1 MKKRIIKCVVAIVSV
16 VAVLLSS
23 EVIYNQYIY
32 NWKKTTIA
40 TFENM
45 GYRIIFQEIG
55 LAFTF
60 GTSKIKITLED
71 ESGKSISEIEDKIY
85 NDGKSL
91 GGRNITVVWN
101 DTEVSITLHGEEQKD
116 KTFVINYNSHSITQT
131 EIEKIKNYTNSHNGM
146 FLSVDAPEKVPFGKK
161 FYVVAKITNTSSE
174 SITYTLPQCTPDM
187 HLEIETVISGNNNRR
202 FIDCDTFGKFGAD
215 AERIETL
222 LPGESF
228 EQKMCFLPG
237 WTDNEFV
244 GFENA
249 KITMFERGIY
259 NGTAVFNWDTEEDIS
274 SISLDFPITVV

>member
-1 MKKRIIKCVVAIVSV
+1 
-16 VAVLLSS
+16 
-23 EVIYNQYIY
+23 
-32 NWKKTTIA
+32 
-40 TFENM
+40 M

-55 LAFTF
+55 RAFTV
-60 GTSKIKITLED
+60 GPSKIRVTLED
-71 ESGKSISEIEDKIY
+71 ENGKCISEIDDKVH

-116 KTFVINYNSHSITQT
+116 KTYVINFNSHSITQT

-174 SITYTLPQCTPDM
+174 SITYTLPYCTPDM
-187 HLEIETVISGNNNRR
+187 HLEIETVISGGNNRI
-202 FIDCDTFGKFGAD
+202 FIDCDTFGKEVAH
-215 AERIETL
+215 AERSETL

-249 KITMFERGIY
+249 KITMFEQGTY
-259 NGTAVFNWDTEEDIS
+259 NGTAVFYWDTEEDVDS
-274 SISLDFPITVV
+274 VSLDFPITVI

>member
-60 GTSKIKITLED
+60 GPSKIKITLED

-101 DTEVSITLHGEEQKD
+101 DTEVSITLHGEEQRD
-116 KTFVINYNSHSITQT
+116 KVHVMSYNSSLNAQT
-131 EIEKIKNYTNSHNGM
+131 GEIKNYTNS
-146 FLSVDAPEKVPFGKK
+146 
-161 FYVVAKITNTSSE
+161 
-174 SITYTLPQCTPDM
+174 
-187 HLEIETVISGNNNRR
+187 NNN
-202 FIDCDTFGKFGAD
+202 K
-215 AERIETL
+215 
-222 LPGESF
+222 
-228 EQKMCFLPG
+228 
-237 WTDNEFV
+237 
-244 GFENA
+244 
-249 KITMFERGIY
+249 
-259 NGTAVFNWDTEEDIS
+259 EDK
-274 SISLDFPITVV
+274 